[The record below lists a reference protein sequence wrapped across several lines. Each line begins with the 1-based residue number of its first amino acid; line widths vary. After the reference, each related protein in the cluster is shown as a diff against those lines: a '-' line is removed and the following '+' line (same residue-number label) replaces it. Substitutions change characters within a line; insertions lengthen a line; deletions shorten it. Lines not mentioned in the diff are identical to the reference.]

1 MSSVDRSRLPIPG
14 PPPTFR
20 FPPVLKRQLP
30 NGLRVWTI
38 EHRLSPVLSAV
49 LVVRSGAAADPLDRP
64 GLAALTGDMLD
75 EGSGHRSALDVQDAL
90 ARLGADLDTEVSADA
105 TALLL
110 TTLARHGRRALEI
123 LSDIAARPRL
133 AEEDFL
139 RVRDLR
145 LNRLLQLR
153 HVPSA
158 LADKAFLEHLYRDH
172 PYGHL
177 AIGTE
182 AGLRGINLPDVVSFH
197 ASRVRPPGA
206 VLILVGDLTHDD
218 GLRAAA
224 EAFGSWTDGSETA
237 PVFDR
242 DADLAQGLDG
252 AGRGVAIVDRPR
264 APQAELRIGQVG
276 SDRRDPQY
284 HALVVLNAILGGQ
297 FVSRINMKLRQEKGL
312 TYGARTAFE
321 FRRGRGPFTLATSV
335 DTAATVDAVR
345 EALAELGDIR
355 GARPAEA
362 GELALAK
369 ASLTSGYARH
379 FESAEQL
386 ARAAAQLALYDLPD
400 DYFDRFV
407 PLVERVQVDEVTR
420 VAQQR
425 LDPDGLLTVI
435 VGDYASMGPGL
446 GALGIGEPTLVGGAT

>member
-1 MSSVDRSRLPIPG
+1 MTPVDRSRLPIPG
-14 PPPTFR
+14 PPPSFR
-20 FPPVLKRQLP
+20 FPPVVKRRLP
-30 NGLRVWTI
+30 NGLGVWTV
-38 EHRLSPVLSAV
+38 EHRQSPVLAAV
-49 LVVRSGAAADPLDRP
+49 LVARSGAAADPLDRP
-64 GLAALTGDMLD
+64 GLAAFTGDMLD
-75 EGSGHRSALDVQDAL
+75 EGSGNLSALDVQDGL
-90 ARLGADLDTEVSADA
+90 ARLGAEVEIEVSADA

-110 TTLARHGRRALEI
+110 TTVARHGRRALEI

-153 HVPSA
+153 HVPQA
-158 LADKAFLEHLYRDH
+158 LADKAFLERLYGDH

-182 AGLRGINLPDVVSFH
+182 AGLRGITPADVVSFH
-197 ASRVRPPGA
+197 ATRFRPSGA
-206 VLILVGDLTHDD
+206 VLILAGDLTHDD
-218 GLRAAA
+218 GLRVA
-224 EAFGSWTDGSETA
+224 ELAFGSWTDGSGAA
-237 PVFDR
+237 PIFDR
-242 DADLAQGLDG
+242 DADLARGLDG
-252 AGRGVAIVDRPR
+252 AGRGVAIVDRPQ

-276 SDRRDPQY
+276 ADRRDPHY

-297 FVSRINMKLRQEKGL
+297 FVSRINMKLRQEKGV
-312 TYGARTAFE
+312 TYGARTAFD
-321 FRRGRGPFTLATSV
+321 FRRGRGPFSVATSV
-335 DTAATVDAVR
+335 DTAATVEAVR
-345 EALAELGDIR
+345 EALVELGDIR
-355 GARPAEA
+355 GARPAAA

-407 PLVERVQVDEVTR
+407 PLVGRVQVDEVTR
-420 VAQQR
+420 VANQH
-425 LDPDGLLTVI
+425 LDPDRLLTVV
-435 VGDYASMGPGL
+435 VGDYASIGAGL
-446 GALGIGEPTLVGGAT
+446 AALGIGALALLAP

>member
-1 MSSVDRSRLPIPG
+1 MSPVDRSRLPIPG
-14 PPPTFR
+14 PPPAFR
-20 FPPVLKRQLP
+20 FPPVVKRQLP
-30 NGLRVWTI
+30 NGLGVWTV
-38 EHRLSPVLSAV
+38 EHRLSPVLASV

-64 GLAALTGDMLD
+64 GLAAFTGDMLD
-75 EGSGHRSALDVQDAL
+75 EGSGTLSALDVQDAL
-90 ARLGADLDTEVSADA
+90 ARLGADVDIEVSADA
-105 TALLL
+105 TALQL
-110 TTLARHGRRALEI
+110 TTVARHGRRALEI

-153 HVPSA
+153 HVPQA
-158 LADKAFLEHLYRDH
+158 LADKAFLERLYGDH

-182 AGLRGINLPDVVSFH
+182 AGLGGITPADVVSFH
-197 ASRVRPPGA
+197 ASRFRPSGA

-218 GLRAAA
+218 GLRFA
-224 EAFGSWTDGSETA
+224 EQAFGSWTDGSGA
-237 PVFDR
+237 AAIFDR
-242 DADLAQGLDG
+242 DADLARGLDG
-252 AGRGVAIVDRPR
+252 AGRGVAIVDRPQ

-276 SDRRDPQY
+276 ADRRDPHY

-321 FRRGRGPFTLATSV
+321 FRRGRGPFSLATSV
-335 DTAATVDAVR
+335 DTTATVEAVR
-345 EALAELGDIR
+345 EGLVELRDIR
-355 GARPAEA
+355 GARPAAA

-369 ASLTSGYARH
+369 ASLTSGYAQH
-379 FESAEQL
+379 FESAGQL

-400 DYFDRFV
+400 DYFDQFV
-407 PLVERVQVDEVTR
+407 PLVERVEVDEVTR
-420 VAQQR
+420 VANQHV
-425 LDPDGLLTVI
+425 DPDRLLTVV
-435 VGDYASMGPGL
+435 VGDYASIGAGL
-446 GALGIGEPTLVGGAT
+446 AGLGIGALAVLAP

>member
-1 MSSVDRSRLPIPG
+1 MTPVDRSRLPIPG
-14 PPPTFR
+14 PPPSFR
-20 FPPVLKRQLP
+20 FPPVVKRRLP
-30 NGLRVWTI
+30 NGLGVWTV
-38 EHRLSPVLSAV
+38 EHRQSPVLAVV
-49 LVVRSGAAADPLDRP
+49 LVARSGAAADPLDRP
-64 GLAALTGDMLD
+64 GLAAFTGDMLD
-75 EGSGHRSALDVQDAL
+75 EGSGNLSALDVQDGL
-90 ARLGADLDTEVSADA
+90 ARLGAEVEIEVSADA

-110 TTLARHGRRALEI
+110 TTVARHGRRALEI

-153 HVPSA
+153 HVPQA
-158 LADKAFLEHLYRDH
+158 LADKAFLERLYGDH

-182 AGLRGINLPDVVSFH
+182 AGLRGITPADVVSFH
-197 ASRVRPPGA
+197 ATRFRPSGA
-206 VLILVGDLTHDD
+206 VLILAGDLTHDD
-218 GLRAAA
+218 GLRVA
-224 EAFGSWTDGSETA
+224 ELAFGSWTDGSGAA
-237 PVFDR
+237 PIFDR
-242 DADLAQGLDG
+242 DADLARGLDG
-252 AGRGVAIVDRPR
+252 AGRGVAIVDRPQ

-276 SDRRDPQY
+276 ADRRDPHY

-297 FVSRINMKLRQEKGL
+297 FVSRINMKLRQEKGV
-312 TYGARTAFE
+312 TYGARTAFD
-321 FRRGRGPFTLATSV
+321 FRRGRGPFSVATSV
-335 DTAATVDAVR
+335 DTAATVEAVR
-345 EALAELGDIR
+345 EVLVELRDIR
-355 GARPAEA
+355 GARPAAA

-407 PLVERVQVDEVTR
+407 PLVGRVQVDEVTR
-420 VAQQR
+420 VANQH
-425 LDPDGLLTVI
+425 LDPDRLLTVV
-435 VGDYASMGPGL
+435 VGDYASIGAGL
-446 GALGIGEPTLVGGAT
+446 AALGIGALALLAP

>member
-1 MSSVDRSRLPIPG
+1 V
-14 PPPTFR
+14 
-20 FPPVLKRQLP
+20 KRRLP
-30 NGLRVWTI
+30 NGLGVWTV
-38 EHRLSPVLSAV
+38 EHRQSPVLAVV
-49 LVVRSGAAADPLDRP
+49 LVARSGAAADPLDRP
-64 GLAALTGDMLD
+64 GLAAFTGDMLD
-75 EGSGHRSALDVQDAL
+75 EGSGNLSALDVQDGL
-90 ARLGADLDTEVSADA
+90 ARLGAEVEIEVSADA

-110 TTLARHGRRALEI
+110 TTVARHGRRALEI

-153 HVPSA
+153 HVPQA
-158 LADKAFLEHLYRDH
+158 LADKAFLERLYGDH

-182 AGLRGINLPDVVSFH
+182 AGLRGITPADVVSFH
-197 ASRVRPPGA
+197 ATRFRPSGA
-206 VLILVGDLTHDD
+206 VLILAGDLTHDD
-218 GLRAAA
+218 GLRVA
-224 EAFGSWTDGSETA
+224 ELAFGSWTDGSGAA
-237 PVFDR
+237 PIFDR
-242 DADLAQGLDG
+242 DADLARGLDG
-252 AGRGVAIVDRPR
+252 AGRGVAIVDRPQ

-276 SDRRDPQY
+276 ADRRDPHY

-297 FVSRINMKLRQEKGL
+297 FVSRINMKLRQEKGV
-312 TYGARTAFE
+312 TYGARTAFD
-321 FRRGRGPFTLATSV
+321 FRRGRGPFSLATSV
-335 DTAATVDAVR
+335 DTAATVEAVR
-345 EALAELGDIR
+345 EALVELGDIR
-355 GARPAEA
+355 GARPAAA

-420 VAQQR
+420 VANQH
-425 LDPDGLLTVI
+425 LDPDRLLTVV
-435 VGDYASMGPGL
+435 VGDYASIGAGL
-446 GALGIGEPTLVGGAT
+446 AALGIGALAVLAP